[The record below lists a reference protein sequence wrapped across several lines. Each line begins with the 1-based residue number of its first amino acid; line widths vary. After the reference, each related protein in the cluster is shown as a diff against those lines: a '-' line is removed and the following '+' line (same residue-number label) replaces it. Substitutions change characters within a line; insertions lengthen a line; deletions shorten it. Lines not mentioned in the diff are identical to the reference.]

1 MKFIA
6 IVSLCLPIL
15 LLTSCGKD
23 NPKAVWQNT
32 LKDSAG
38 VTMDYAVCG
47 DKAGEPVGI
56 VLVRYRPGEP
66 NAPKFTWGMQGDHFV
81 IDNNPI
87 PGGSG
92 IHFYV
97 NSADGTAKR
106 IRFPDAETRK
116 LFSQSS
122 NPTAAELLD
131 FWNENVAPQVR

>member
-1 MKFIA
+1 MKFFRFA
-6 IVSLCLPIL
+6 VLCFSLQL
-15 LLTSCGKD
+15 LAGCGKE
-23 NPKAVWQNT
+23 NPRVVWKNT
-32 LKDSAG
+32 LLDEAG

-47 DKAGEPVGI
+47 DKSGEPVGI

-66 NAPKFTWGMQGDHFV
+66 NAPKFTWGLQSDHFV
-81 IDNNPI
+81 IDNTPI

-92 IHFYV
+92 IYFYV

-116 LFSQSS
+116 LFNQSS
-122 NPTAAELLD
+122 NPTASELLE